1 MDHITRNNEYKDA
14 ARFALQHRRMF
25 ELLKL
30 VAVFGTDEY
39 AAQAMQLV
47 QEINRENKR

>member
-1 MDHITRNNEYKDA
+1 MDHITRQPNISDQNK
-14 ARFALQHRRMF
+14 RMF

-47 QEINRENKR
+47 QQINQENK